1 MPFEASSGR
10 ILITNGTGGTV
21 LDTDDATMRV
31 ADYKQGSTTLPRIS
45 MPVGSLVAPTTGI
58 NTTVDLGAVASG
70 STVLGGSWRISNAEG
85 LTIGEIRYLADEVPV
100 LRWYRR
106 RHLYAPRLQQDPDD
120 WFPAGGVNM
129 LDMYLF
135 LFSINPFTIQ
145 TSGST
150 VPEVGRLWHSIQF
163 VIDGGRLKL
172 IRRGG
177 NVAHEYVFLTF
188 GSFPTQDRYAYAF
201 DCAAL
206 TIDYRIW
213 LGAFT

>member
-1 MPFEASSGR
+1 
-10 ILITNGTGGTV
+10 
-21 LDTDDATMRV
+21 
-31 ADYKQGSTTLPRIS
+31 
-45 MPVGSLVAPTTGI
+45 
-58 NTTVDLGAVASG
+58 
-70 STVLGGSWRISNAEG
+70 
-85 LTIGEIRYLADEVPV
+85 
-100 LRWYRR
+100 
-106 RHLYAPRLQQDPDD
+106 
-120 WFPAGGVNM
+120 M